1 MANERLNI
9 DIHAQDKTRAAFAS
23 AQRSMSGFKS
33 NVLSIKG
40 ALGATFAVA
49 GVAALTSFAN
59 KALDTAD
66 AIAKTS
72 DKLGISTD
80 TLQEYRFALDLA
92 GVSQAQVDKGLEQV
106 AARVGELKNETGSL
120 LTFLDKYNE
129 SLGDQIR
136 QTRTTDEAINLLTDA
151 IARETDA
158 TQKAALARA
167 AFGRSGVAMVNGLK
181 DGADAF
187 QNSRDRAHELGLVLR
202 EEILRDAERAKDRLT
217 ELGTFLETT
226 FVRIVAENADE
237 IAVMARQMTEAA
249 IAAAKWFGFLD
260 KNMVEKLSDLRAEL
274 ADTNREIDKF
284 EKLAARRGAAQAG
297 YQRRLNE
304 LYKEQKDL
312 IGDIGAL
319 RAQMAA
325 KQDELDRKREKRER
339 DKATPAL
346 SGSPALTDKE
356 QRAVDKEADRQIK
369 ETMEAH
375 REWQKVQD
383 EGRRIFEQTRNPIER
398 YNARLDRLN
407 ELLAEGAIDQTTF
420 NRAARK
426 AGEELVEQQKA
437 LEDAA
442 DKLENDYVDAWG
454 IAGDALEDFV
464 RRGKKDLDSFVD
476 VAIAAAIEIA
486 RAYQKAE
493 MERQNSQAGS
503 SGGSGGGFF
512 SSIGSFFSSSG
523 SGSNSGSS
531 GGFFGFASGGDHM
544 GGLRLVG
551 EEGPE
556 LEKTGPS
563 RIHSAEQTRRI
574 LSGAGGGQN
583 ITIHIEQHIGTS
595 DSRNSIMSLLP
606 MVIDATTT
614 AVKDGIQRGDEG
626 YTV

>member
-49 GVAALTSFAN
+49 GVAALTSFTKKSLEAV
-59 KALDTAD
+59 D
-66 AIAKTS
+66 AIGKTA

-106 AARVGELKNETGSL
+106 VARVGELKNETGSL

-136 QTRTTDEAINLLTDA
+136 QTRTTDEAIDLLTEA
-151 IARETDA
+151 IADETDA

-167 AFGRSGVAMVNGLK
+167 AFGRSGVAMVNGVR
-181 DGADAF
+181 DGTAAF
-187 QNSRDRAHELGLVLR
+187 RESREELR
-202 EEILRDAERAKDRLT
+202 EWGGVISEQAIRNAEKAQDELT
-217 ELGTFLETT
+217 RLGTFLDVT
-226 FVRIVAENADE
+226 FKNIVAENAQQ
-237 IAVMARQMTEAA
+237 IAILARNLLQAS
-249 IAAAKWFGFLD
+249 IDGAKFFGILD
-260 KNMVEKLSDLRAEL
+260 RSP
-274 ADTNREIDKF
+274 T
-284 EKLAARRGAAQAG
+284 EKLATMREDMRLLNAQIENYENLLSDPAH
-297 YQRRLNE
+297 
-304 LYKEQKDL
+304 
-312 IGDIGAL
+312 IGDRIG
-319 RAQMAA
+319 
-325 KQDELDRKREKRER
+325 REKTLNGLYEDRIRLRGDINALEAEAS
-339 DKATPAL
+339 KPTPL
-346 SGSPALTDKE
+346 QVRVTPGGVDTSGSPALTDKE

-512 SSIGSFFSSSG
+512 SSIGSFFGSSG